1 MFDFLSTERWAGVV
15 QGYHST
21 PFATLSRGGV
31 DPHVAD
37 DLGLVIQLGYYPTD
51 VRGGTVAD
59 ATDPTLASNPDLM
72 EGLQVLANSL
82 PDYHRAEM
90 YYEAT
95 NPEFFASIRLRRAL
109 ERTGVTFRFNMAK
122 TPVDVMADRLEIN
135 AIEVKDDDEADQILQ
150 QIWEYNMMELESTN
164 IHRRAGEFG
173 DAYLMV
179 WPTTVDDE
187 EDTSG
192 IAQGEAVAEDTL
204 DYQSVDM
211 FYNSAKTTRLVYD
224 AENPLKK
231 KFAIKKWTL
240 PSQLGMKAK
249 PPTRV
254 NIYYPDRIEKYI
266 TTPNS
271 KGNNRR
277 DWIEFHEPEEPEWP
291 TPNPFG
297 EIPVFHFRTGTPYG
311 DPEHRA
317 GYGPQDAINKLIIT
331 HAATIDYYGFPQRYL
346 LADST
351 HGSDE
356 LADFDTSDDINRFED
371 TGHDSTLRA
380 GPGEVWWLNGVRQ
393 AGQFNPPD
401 PAVFLAPLEVYIRM
415 MAQVTSTPLHYFD
428 PQTYSRLPPSGES
441 IRAAEVPLLKK
452 VRRRQITYGNGW
464 TQAMQ
469 FALKIATWD
478 DDSETG
484 RITDSNITIRWTPGA
499 TIDDLTGWQMMA
511 LKQAQGVPPRQTL
524 LEAGYEEEQVDAWL
538 PYAGDDLNQRVELLT
553 KVATAAQALGT
564 AANLGALDPATV
576 QTIIMGM
583 LNLPEEKSTQFDEGT
598 S

>member
-1 MFDFLSTERWAGVV
+1 MANVLSV
-15 QGYHST
+15 
-21 PFATLSRGGV
+21 
-31 DPHVAD
+31 
-37 DLGLVIQLGYYPTD
+37 
-51 VRGGTVAD
+51 
-59 ATDPTLASNPDLM
+59 TLASNPDLM

-109 ERTGVTFRFNMAK
+109 ERTGITFRFNMAK

-135 AIEVKDDDEADQILQ
+135 AVQVPDDEEADQILQ
-150 QIWEYNMMELESTN
+150 KIWERNMMELESTT

-173 DAYLMV
+173 DAYMIV
-179 WPTTVDDE
+179 WPSSLQPNDNSDMSIEEAQDE
-187 EDTSG
+187 D
-192 IAQGEAVAEDTL
+192 AL
-204 DYQSVDM
+204 DFQQIDM
-211 FYNSAKTTRLVYD
+211 FYNSPKTTRLVYD
-224 AENPLKK
+224 TENPLRK
-231 KFAIKKWTL
+231 KFAIKKWTM

-277 DWIEFHEPEEPEWP
+277 DWIQFRDEDDEGWP
-291 TPNPFG
+291 VENPFG

-346 LADST
+346 LANPDR
-351 HGSDE
+351 GSDE

-371 TGHDSTLRA
+371 TGHDSTLRS
-380 GPGEVWWLNGVRQ
+380 GPGEVWWLNGVKQ
-393 AGQFNPPD
+393 AGQFEPPD
-401 PAVFLAPLEVYIRM
+401 PAVFLNPLDTYIRM

-428 PQTYSRLPPSGES
+428 PQTYTRLPPSGES

-452 VRRRQITYGNGW
+452 VRRRQITYGHGW
-464 TQAMQ
+464 QEVMK

-478 DDSETG
+478 DSSATG
-484 RITDSNITIRWTPGA
+484 RIAQPNIIIRWTPGA
-499 TIDDLTGWQMMA
+499 TIDDTAGWAM
-511 LKQAQGVPPRQTL
+511 LKAKQDAGVPPRQTL
-524 LEAGYEEEQVDAWL
+524 LEAGYEDEQVDQWL
-538 PYAGDDLNQRVELLT
+538 PYAGDDLNQRVDLLV
-553 KVATAAQALGT
+553 KVGTAAQALGT
-564 AANLGALDPATV
+564 AASLGALDPAQV
-576 QTIIMGM
+576 QQIILSM
-583 LNLPEEKSTQFDEGT
+583 LKSPEEKTTQFDEGT

>member
-1 MFDFLSTERWAGVV
+1 VA
-15 QGYHST
+15 
-21 PFATLSRGGV
+21 
-31 DPHVAD
+31 AD
-37 DLGLVIQLGYYPTD
+37 DTAV
-51 VRGGTVAD
+51 
-59 ATDPTLASNPDLM
+59 TLAVNPDLM

-109 ERTGVTFRFNMAK
+109 ERTGITFRFNLAK

-135 AIEVKDDDEADQILQ
+135 SVQVADDEEADQILQ
-150 QIWEYNMMELESTN
+150 RVWSGNMMELESTN

-173 DAYLMV
+173 DAYLFV
-179 WPTTVDDE
+179 WPSTVDEDDDLEPEAAADQDE
-187 EDTSG
+187 G
-192 IAQGEAVAEDTL
+192 HAEL
-204 DYQSVDM
+204 DYQPIDM
-211 FYNSAKTTRLVYD
+211 FYNSAKTTRVIYD
-224 AENPLKK
+224 LENPLRKR
-231 KFAIKKWTL
+231 FAIKKWTL
-240 PSQLGMKAK
+240 PAQLGIKAK

-254 NIYYPDRIEKYI
+254 NLYYADRIEKYI

-277 DWIEFHEPEEPEWP
+277 DWIRFHEDGDPEWP

-317 GYGPQDAINKLIIT
+317 AYGPQDAINKLIIT

-346 LADST
+346 LSDNSR
-351 HGSDE
+351 GSDE

-393 AGQFNPPD
+393 AGQFEPPNPE
-401 PAVFLAPLEVYIRM
+401 VFLAPLEVYIRM

-452 VRRRQITYGNGW
+452 VRRRQITYGHGW
-464 TQAMQ
+464 DRALK
-469 FALKIATWD
+469 FALKIATWED
-478 DDSETG
+478 EAGTG
-484 RITDSNITIRWTPGA
+484 RIVNPEIQVRWTPGA
-499 TIDDLTGWQMMA
+499 TIDDLTGWQMMKV
-511 LKQAQGVPPRQTL
+511 KQELGVPPRQTL

-538 PYAGDDLNQRVELLT
+538 PYEGDDLNQRVDILT
-553 KVATAAQALGT
+553 KVATAAQAMAT
-564 AANLGALDPATV
+564 AANLGALDPAQV
-576 QTIIMGM
+576 QNIIMG
-583 LNLPEEKSTQFDEGT
+583 LLKLPVETTTQYDQEM

>member
-1 MFDFLSTERWAGVV
+1 MA
-15 QGYHST
+15 
-21 PFATLSRGGV
+21 
-31 DPHVAD
+31 
-37 DLGLVIQLGYYPTD
+37 
-51 VRGGTVAD
+51 
-59 ATDPTLASNPDLM
+59 DPTKVTLATNPDLM

-109 ERTGVTFRFNMAK
+109 ERTGITFRFNMAK

-135 AIEVKDDDEADQILQ
+135 AIQVADDDQADQILQ
-150 QIWEYNMMELESTN
+150 RIWERNLMELESTN

-173 DAYLMV
+173 DAYLIV
-179 WPTTVDDE
+179 WPSPDVDE
-187 EDTSG
+187 EDMSG
-192 IAQGEAVAEDTL
+192 AMQTEAAAEDDL
-204 DYQSVDM
+204 DYQAIDM
-211 FYNSAKTTRLVYD
+211 FYNSPKTTRVVYD
-224 AENPLKK
+224 IENPTRKK
-231 KFAIKKWTL
+231 YAIKKWTL
-240 PSQLGMKAK
+240 PAQLGMKAK

-254 NIYYPDRIEKYI
+254 NLYYPDRIEKYI

-277 DWIEFHEPEEPEWP
+277 DWIQFQDDDDEEWP
-291 TPNPFG
+291 TVNPFG

-317 GYGPQDAINKLIIT
+317 AYGPQDAINKLIIT

-346 LADST
+346 LANPDK
-351 HGSDE
+351 GSDE

-393 AGQFNPPD
+393 AGQFEPPNPE
-401 PAVFLAPLEVYIRM
+401 VFLGPLEVYIRM

-452 VRRRQITYGNGW
+452 VRRRQVTYGRGW
-464 TQAMQ
+464 TESMR

-478 DDSETG
+478 DEAETG
-484 RITDSNITIRWTPGA
+484 RIQEPSIVIRWTPGA
-499 TIDDLTGWQMMA
+499 TIDDLVGWQMMK
-511 LKQAQGVPPRQTL
+511 LKQDLGVPPRQTL
-524 LEAGYEEEQVDAWL
+524 LEAGYEDEQVDAWL
-538 PYAGDDLNQRVELLT
+538 PYAGDDLNQRVELLG
-553 KVATAAQALGT
+553 KVATAAQALAT
-564 AANLGALDPATV
+564 AANLGALDPAQV
-576 QTIIMGM
+576 QQIITGM
-583 LNLPEEKSTQFDEGT
+583 LNLPEETSTQFDEGT
-598 S
+598 A

>member
-1 MFDFLSTERWAGVV
+1 MA
-15 QGYHST
+15 
-21 PFATLSRGGV
+21 
-31 DPHVAD
+31 DPSAV
-37 DLGLVIQLGYYPTD
+37 
-51 VRGGTVAD
+51 
-59 ATDPTLASNPDLM
+59 TLATNPDLM
-72 EGLQVLANSL
+72 QGLQVLANSL

-109 ERTGVTFRFNMAK
+109 ERTGITFRFNLAK

-135 AIEVKDDDEADQILQ
+135 AIQVADDEEADQIMQ
-150 QIWEYNMMELESTN
+150 RIWDANMMPLESTN

-173 DAYLMV
+173 DAYLIV
-179 WPTTVDDE
+179 WPSEVDEDE
-187 EDTSG
+187 VEDSADDDTDAASG
-192 IAQGEAVAEDTL
+192 L
-204 DYQSVDM
+204 DFQQVDM
-211 FYNSAKTTRLVYD
+211 FYNSPKTTRLVYD
-224 AENPLKK
+224 VENPLRK

-240 PSQLGMKAK
+240 PAQLGIKAK

-254 NIYYPDRIEKYI
+254 NLYYPDRIEKYV

-277 DWIEFHEPEEPEWP
+277 DWIQFTEEDDTEWP
-291 TPNPFG
+291 VSNPFG

-317 GYGPQDAINKLIIT
+317 AYGPQDAVNKLIIT

-346 LADST
+346 LSDNQ

-401 PAVFLAPLEVYIRM
+401 PQVFLAPLEVYIRM

-452 VRRRQITYGNGW
+452 VRRRQITYGHGW
-464 TQAMQ
+464 SQAMK
-469 FALKIATWD
+469 FALKIATWED
-478 DDSETG
+478 ESGTG
-484 RITDSNITIRWTPGA
+484 RITDPDVVIRWTPGA
-499 TIDDLTGWQMMA
+499 TIDDLVGWQMMKI
-511 LKQAQGVPPRQTL
+511 KQDLGVPPRQTL
-524 LEAGYEEEQVDAWL
+524 LEAGYEDDQVDAWL
-538 PYAGDDLNQRVELLT
+538 PYSGDDLNQRVELLT
-553 KVATAAQALGT
+553 KIAGAAQAMAT
-564 AANLGALDPATV
+564 AANLGALDPSQV
-576 QTIIMGM
+576 QSIIMNM
-583 LNLPEEKSTQFDEGT
+583 LNLPEEKTSQFDQGT
-598 S
+598 A

>member
-1 MFDFLSTERWAGVV
+1 MA
-15 QGYHST
+15 
-21 PFATLSRGGV
+21 
-31 DPHVAD
+31 
-37 DLGLVIQLGYYPTD
+37 
-51 VRGGTVAD
+51 
-59 ATDPTLASNPDLM
+59 DPTKVTLATNPDLM

-109 ERTGVTFRFNMAK
+109 ERTGITFRFNMAK

-135 AIEVKDDDEADQILQ
+135 AIQVADDDQADQILQ
-150 QIWEYNMMELESTN
+150 RIWERNLMELESTN

-173 DAYLMV
+173 DAYMIV
-179 WPTTVDDE
+179 WPSPDVDE
-187 EDTSG
+187 EDMSG
-192 IAQGEAVAEDTL
+192 AMQTEAAAEDDL
-204 DYQSVDM
+204 DYQAIDM
-211 FYNSAKTTRLVYD
+211 FYNSPKTTRVVYD
-224 AENPLKK
+224 IENPTRKK
-231 KFAIKKWTL
+231 YAIKKWTL
-240 PSQLGMKAK
+240 PAQLGMKAK

-254 NIYYPDRIEKYI
+254 NLYYPDRIEKYI

-277 DWIEFHEPEEPEWP
+277 DWIQFQDDDDEEWP
-291 TPNPFG
+291 TVNPFG

-317 GYGPQDAINKLIIT
+317 AYGPQDAINKLIIT

-346 LADST
+346 LANPDK
-351 HGSDE
+351 GSDE

-393 AGQFNPPD
+393 AGQFEPPNPE
-401 PAVFLAPLEVYIRM
+401 VFLGPLEVYIRM

-452 VRRRQITYGNGW
+452 VRRRQVTYGRGW
-464 TQAMQ
+464 TESMR

-478 DDSETG
+478 DEAETG
-484 RITDSNITIRWTPGA
+484 RIQEPSIVIRWTPGA
-499 TIDDLTGWQMMA
+499 TIDDLVGWQMMK
-511 LKQAQGVPPRQTL
+511 LKQDLGVPPRQTL
-524 LEAGYEEEQVDAWL
+524 LEAGYEDEQVDAWL
-538 PYAGDDLNQRVELLT
+538 PYAGDDLNQRVELLG
-553 KVATAAQALGT
+553 KVATAAQALAT
-564 AANLGALDPATV
+564 AANLGALDPAQV
-576 QTIIMGM
+576 QQIITGM
-583 LNLPEEKSTQFDEGT
+583 LNLPEETSTQFDEGT
-598 S
+598 A

>member
-1 MFDFLSTERWAGVV
+1 MADPTEV
-15 QGYHST
+15 
-21 PFATLSRGGV
+21 
-31 DPHVAD
+31 
-37 DLGLVIQLGYYPTD
+37 
-51 VRGGTVAD
+51 
-59 ATDPTLASNPDLM
+59 TLASNPDLM

-109 ERTGVTFRFNMAK
+109 ERTGITFRFNMAK

-135 AIEVKDDDEADQILQ
+135 AIQVAGDEQADQILQ
-150 QIWEYNMMELESTN
+150 RIWDQNMMELESTN

-173 DAYLMV
+173 DAYLLV
-179 WPTTVDDE
+179 WPTVVDPDDDVDQSGLSAE
-187 EDTSG
+187 EEQEESD
-192 IAQGEAVAEDTL
+192 L
-204 DYQSVDM
+204 DYQQIDM
-211 FYNSAKTTRLVYD
+211 FYNSPKTTRVVYD
-224 AENPLKK
+224 IENPIRKK
-231 KFAIKKWTL
+231 YAIKKWTL
-240 PSQLGMKAK
+240 PAQLGMKAK

-254 NIYYPDRIEKYI
+254 NLYYPDRIEKYV

-277 DWIEFHEPEEPEWP
+277 DWIEFRDEDDEEWP
-291 TPNPFG
+291 VSNPFG

-317 GYGPQDAINKLIIT
+317 AYGPQDAINKLIIT

-346 LADST
+346 LSDPT

-401 PAVFLAPLEVYIRM
+401 PQVFLQPLEIYIRM

-428 PQTYSRLPPSGES
+428 PQTYTRLPPSGES

-452 VRRRQITYGNGW
+452 VRRRQVTYGRGW
-464 TQAMQ
+464 TEAMQ
-469 FALKIATWD
+469 FALKIATWED
-478 DDSETG
+478 DAGAG
-484 RITDSNITIRWTPGA
+484 RIAQPNIVIRWTPGA
-499 TIDDLTGWQMMA
+499 TIDDLVGWQMMKM
-511 LKQAQGVPPRQTL
+511 KQDLGVPPRQTL
-524 LEAGYEEEQVDAWL
+524 LEAGYEENQVDAWL
-538 PYAGDDLNQRVELLT
+538 PYAGDDLNQRVDLLT
-553 KVATAAQALGT
+553 KVAGAAQALAT
-564 AANLGALDPATV
+564 AANLGALDPV
-576 QTIIMGM
+576 QVNQIITGM
-583 LNLPEEKSTQFDEGT
+583 LNLPEERSTQFDEGT